1 MIIVKKTAFKEN
13 LAYIRQ
19 YFESNQ
25 ITVDSFWEDH
35 VVKSNHYQI
44 LLNHEVIGFFAIFD
58 QTMLTLFHVFEAYA
72 EHGQKLFHKVRQ
84 FEQVNHAFVTT
95 GDEYFLSH
103 CLDNY
108 MRIEKQAYFAIYRDV
123 QIPSDMVKDIE
134 LVRVLTEQDTEV
146 LKLAGDFFEEDTAD
160 RILNGSDYLQVYKVM
175 DHGEVIGFG
184 VIELGRVVK
193 TSASIGMYVMEDKRQ
208 KGYAANILKALQKH
222 VESKGYTAR
231 SGCWYYNHNSLKSMM
246 RAGAYSK
253 TRLLRVFF

>member
-1 MIIVKKTAFKEN
+1 MISIKKADYKDN
-13 LAYIRQ
+13 SAYIRQ

-25 ITVDSFWEDH
+25 IIVDSFWEDH
-35 VVKSNHYQI
+35 VIKSNHYQ
-44 LLNHEVIGFFAIFD
+44 LLLEHEVIGFFAIFD
-58 QTMLTLFHVFEAYA
+58 QTMLTLFHVFEAHA
-72 EHGQKLFHKVRQ
+72 EHGHKLFQEARKY
-84 FEQVNHAFVTT
+84 EQVTHAFVTT

-103 CLDNY
+103 CLDNH

-123 QIPSDMVKDIE
+123 KIPSEKIKDIE
-134 LVRVLTEQDTEV
+134 LVRVLTEKDAEV
-146 LKLAGDFFEEDTAD
+146 LKQAGGFFEEDTAD

-208 KGYAANILKALQKH
+208 KGYATNILKALQKH

-253 TRLLRVFF
+253 TRLLRVYF